1 MWLNVET
8 QDRFSKVFV
17 VEEYPSLVI
26 FSHGKRKKYVIHE
39 GGFNK
44 NAIGKI
50 WKFPWSYFLLE
61 YTLEKISNGDARF
74 KHYNQE
80 LPPLN

>member
-50 WKFPWSYFLLE
+50 
-61 YTLEKISNGDARF
+61 
-74 KHYNQE
+74 
-80 LPPLN
+80 

>member
-1 MWLNVET
+1 LTKQAPDASAIAVVEELMKNSREVKYKYMWLNVDS
-8 QDRFSKVFV
+8 QDKFSKVFA

-44 NAIGKI
+44 NAIGR
-50 WKFPWSYFLLE
+50 FFL
-61 YTLEKISNGDARF
+61 
-74 KHYNQE
+74 
-80 LPPLN
+80 